1 MARPWP
7 AAHKVA
13 EECGELVQELMKLKV
28 FPNGKHPARKRNLIL
43 TVEDEMADVIGAINY
58 MIDKERLDRK
68 RIEKRAKAKYR
79 KFSNWWGIPHI
90 LKSKSNKGKK

>member
-1 MARPWP
+1 MARSWP
-7 AAHKVA
+7 SLLKLT
-13 EECGELVQELMKLKV
+13 EEANELGVELMKLKA
-28 FPNGKHPARKRNLIL
+28 FPNGKHPGRRRSVIL
-43 TVEDEMADVIGAINY
+43 STEDEIADVIGAINY

-90 LKSKSNKGKK
+90 LKPKANKGKK